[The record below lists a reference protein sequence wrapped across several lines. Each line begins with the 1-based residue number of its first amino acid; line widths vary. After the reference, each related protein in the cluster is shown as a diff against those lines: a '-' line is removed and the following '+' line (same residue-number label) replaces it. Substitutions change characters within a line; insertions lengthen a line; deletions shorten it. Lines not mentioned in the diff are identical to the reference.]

1 MSIIERGRVF
11 AESLRSLARRTA
23 WDWRRCPRC
32 SGDRTQR
39 HGSYVRNPWGLAGRE
54 VVVVPRHYC
63 LPCKGTYSEQSPWL
77 VRGSWYKREVHRQ
90 SVDMWQHTGSSLRRT
105 AEWMRSQMGRQ
116 ERWWLWQPLG
126 AGSTAGER
134 CHLAASTVHRWLDGA
149 GRKAEES
156 VAGQL
161 AGISNSGQMGTDGLW
176 ARLRGGSK
184 RVVLALVDSV
194 SGLLYPPVVVDGEES
209 ASAWRWLFARA
220 EQAGLDLAQFGGLTS
235 DGAQGLLSYLQQTL
249 TWVRHQRCVWHLWR
263 NLGPEIARA
272 VSRAAKGLAEGAA
285 QQVRLQTRQE
295 LEALLHGIIDAH
307 HYERAEEMLAKLL
320 AHPFGAALGKKLN
333 EQLDRLFMHQL
344 PDHRGLKRVGPEWL
358 WRDFRLRLSHGR
370 NHGST
375 QRLERAALLWAVYH
389 NFTPAQWRSERKRH
403 YRYPGKCA
411 LEVAGAPPG
420 EISYLDALGV

>member
-1 MSIIERGRVF
+1 MQGR
-11 AESLRSLARRTA
+11 
-23 WDWRRCPRC
+23 
-32 SGDRTQR
+32 DRVRIQR
-39 HGSYVRNPWGLAGRE
+39 HWCYACGGSYPE
-54 VVVVPRHYC
+54 
-63 LPCKGTYSEQSPWL
+63 EQAWL
-77 VRGSWYKREVHRQ
+77 VRGSWYGREVHRCA
-90 SVDMWQHTGSSLRRT
+90 VDQWMHGRGSLRRV
-105 AEWMRSQMGRQ
+105 AELLRSLMGRQ
-116 ERWWLWQPLG
+116 ERWWLWRGWEERP
-126 AGSTAGER
+126 AGQEE
-134 CHLAASTVHRWLDGA
+134 CHLHHSTVQRWLDGA

-161 AGISNSGQMGTDGLW
+161 AGISSSGQMGTDGLW

-184 RVVLALVDSV
+184 RVVLVLVDSV
-194 SGLLYPPVVVDGEES
+194 SGLLYPPVVVEGEES
-209 ASAWRWLFARA
+209 ASAWHWLFARA
-220 EQAGLDLAQFGGLTS
+220 QEAGLDLAEFGGLTS

-272 VSRAAKGLAEGAA
+272 VSRAAKGLAEAAA
-285 QQVRLQTRQE
+285 QQVRTQTRQE
-295 LEALLHGIIDAH
+295 LETLLHGIIDAH
-307 HYERAEEMLAKLL
+307 YYERAEELLAQLL

-358 WRDFRLRLSHGR
+358 WRDYRLRLSHGR

-375 QRLERAALLWAVYH
+375 QRLERAALLWAVYR
-389 NFTPAQWRSERKRH
+389 NFTPAQWRSEHKRH